1 MEYITLI
8 SFIGGESV
16 RDAER
21 EVQWKEPSFYCH
33 CCLPLQLGSKNS
45 LLFGEL
51 PFVHL
56 RRHSPMT
63 RTLYLLIDTST
74 ADHNIFDLL
83 LLLSSFTARLQEQS
97 ALWRTPFVH
106 LRRHSP
112 MARTPYLLID
122 TSTAAHNI
130 FDLSFYRLRASQSLS
145 YFKAH
150 GLETHPNFLY

>member
-1 MEYITLI
+1 MEDITLI

-16 RDAER
+16 RDGGEGSTAEGALLLLLLLS
-21 EVQWKEPSFYCH
+21 SFTAR
-33 CCLPLQLGSKNS
+33 LQEQYALWRP
-45 LLFGEL
+45 

-63 RTLYLLIDTST
+63 RTL
-74 ADHNIFDLL
+74 
-83 LLLSSFTARLQEQS
+83 
-97 ALWRTPFVH
+97 
-106 LRRHSP
+106 
-112 MARTPYLLID
+112 YLLID